1 MAVSGDIAG
10 TVGPVIGAIAGTRGV
25 GGDIAGTVS
34 PVTGAISGVRGIGGY
49 VSGTVSPVTGSAIG
63 SVGQSFLLTPNV
75 INQYLVETTYWDD
88 DAGAEVTECLANHDV
103 VFEPDDT
110 APSQAYDGR
119 VTAALQIKRE
129 MYTDGAIGGASLPS
143 YGSIEIVVDDDLRD
157 SGRLAAWR
165 AGRWDGR
172 RLRVLMGPE
181 GASYADHVVL
191 LDGTATGAPTGGIGG
206 LSLPIADLQALLDKP
221 VQTVTYDGTGGFQGG
236 EDLKGKVRPDVFG
249 VVRAAVPVPVD
260 IQNGWYDLAYSGL
273 STVYGV
279 YDGGVPLTITTSN
292 PPASGQVYVDYVNGR
307 IRVATAPVYGLAV
320 DCLGAQEVPF
330 FGPPI
335 AYTTAADICRW
346 LITTRLGIASS
357 RLDTSAFT
365 AFASTAPAT
374 VGMYLTE
381 TTTAIEVLDY
391 LVPSVGG
398 YYSST
403 RRGLLTL
410 GRLRE
415 PAATSA
421 TDPTISL
428 VVDDQDIEPGSL
440 KVEPVPSPPYRW
452 EIGYARNWTG
462 VVNASQLDQQ
472 NISVFRR
479 AFMLSEYR
487 VEPSVQ
493 ATTQA
498 RNLLSKPL
506 RSDGAMDQQTDA
518 AAEALRRRDLFGVPR
533 VKVTLQMQTQ
543 PFALE
548 LNDEVWLDSE
558 INGISRSFVIIGLD
572 ESARTSSVSLTLW
585 G

>member
-1 MAVSGDIAG
+1 MAVSGDIAAALG
-10 TVGPVIGAIAGTRGV
+10 GVTGALSGAVGAGGTISSTVGAVTSSASGASGV
-25 GGDIAGTVS
+25 GGSIARTVS
-34 PVTGAISGVRGIGGY
+34 AVTS
-49 VSGTVSPVTGSAIG
+49 SAIG
-63 SVGQSFLLTPNV
+63 TVGQSFLFVPNI
-75 INQYLVETTYWDD
+75 INQYLVEATYWNDD
-88 DAGAEVTECLANHDV
+88 DGSEVTEYLANHDV
-103 VFEPDDT
+103 TFDPSDT
-110 APSQAYDGR
+110 APSQEYEGR
-119 VTAALQIKRE
+119 VTAALQIRRE
-129 MYTDGAIGGASLPS
+129 MYSDGAIGGASLPS
-143 YGSIEIVVDDDLRD
+143 YGSIEIVVDDLLRD

-172 RLRVLMGPE
+172 SLRVLMGPE
-181 GASYADHVVL
+181 GAAYSDHVVL
-191 LDGTATGAPTGGIGG
+191 LNGTATGAPSGGIGG

-221 VQTVTYDGTGGFQGG
+221 VQTVTYPGTGGFDGG
-236 EDLKGKVRPDVFG
+236 ADLKDKVRPDVLG
-249 VVRAAVPVPVD
+249 TVRAAVPVPVD
-260 IQNGWYDLAYSGL
+260 TANGWYDLSYSGL
-273 STVYGV
+273 SVVYDV
-279 YDGGVPLTITTSN
+279 YDGGVRIPPTASN
-292 PPASGQVYVDYVNGR
+292 PPEPGKVYTDLAAGR

-320 DCLGAQEVPF
+320 DCVGA
-330 FGPPI
+330 
-335 AYTTAADICRW
+335 AASGSSVAATICEW
-346 LITTRLGIASS
+346 IITDRLGIDIS
-357 RLDTSAFT
+357 RLDASAFA
-365 AFASTAPAT
+365 AFGAAASSA

-381 TTTAIEVLDY
+381 TTTALQVLDY

-403 RRGLLTL
+403 RRGLLTV

-421 TDPTISL
+421 TDPTIAL
-428 VVDDQDIEPGSL
+428 VIDDQDIEPGSL

-462 VVNASQLDQQ
+462 QVNASQLDQQ
-472 NISVFRR
+472 FISTDRR
-479 AFMLSEYR
+479 SFMLSEYR
-487 VEPSVQ
+487 VEASVQ

-506 RSDGAMDQQTDA
+506 RSDTAIDQRADA

-558 INGISRSFVIIGLD
+558 INGINRSLVIIGLD